1 MSWGIA
7 DKTAVVT
14 GAAAGIGAAIAKQL
28 SDAGAVVYGLDLDW
42 VQSSSDS
49 PVTQVSVDVADQA
62 AVAASLAEIADAR
75 GGLDILVNNAGAM
88 RARDRFT
95 DFSAE
100 DWLSIMAVNVYG
112 VFYCTS
118 AAVEYME
125 GREGAVVNTASIAGR
140 NGRTL
145 SPPYA
150 ASKAAV
156 INLTRSSALAL
167 APHGIRVNAVAP
179 GIIDTDF
186 NIRLGQQFG
195 PRDGLTPEEF
205 VARRVEMVPLGRLGK
220 PDEVANVVCFLA
232 SPLSSYL
239 TGQTINV
246 DGGVLMN

>member
-1 MSWGIA
+1 MNWGVA

-14 GAAAGIGAAIAKQL
+14 GAATGIGAAIAKQL
-28 SDAGAVVYGLDLDW
+28 SDVGAIVYGLDLHW
-42 VQSSSDS
+42 GQSSADG
-49 PVTQVSVDVADQA
+49 PVTQASVDVADQA
-62 AVAASLAEIADAR
+62 AVASALAEIADVR
-75 GGLDILVNNAGAM
+75 GGLDILVNNAGTS
-88 RARDRFT
+88 RARYRFT
-95 DFSAE
+95 DFGAE
-100 DWLSIMAVNVYG
+100 DWLTIMAVNVYG

-125 GREGAVVNTASIAGR
+125 ERDGAIVNIASIAGR

-167 APHGIRVNAVAP
+167 APYGIRVNAVAP
-179 GIIDTDF
+179 GIINTDF
-186 NIRLGQQFG
+186 NLRLGQQFG

-205 VARRVEMVPLGRLGK
+205 VARRAEIVPLGRLGK
-220 PDEVANVVCFLA
+220 PEDVANVVCFLA

-246 DGGVLMN
+246 DGGILMD